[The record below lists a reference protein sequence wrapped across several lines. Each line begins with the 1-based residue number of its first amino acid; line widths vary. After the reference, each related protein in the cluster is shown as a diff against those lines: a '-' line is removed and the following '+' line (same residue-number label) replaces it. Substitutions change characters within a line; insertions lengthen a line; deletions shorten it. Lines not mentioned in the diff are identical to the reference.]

1 MKSQLSIVEKRA
13 ISSKNL
19 QNRLNINKKLGSKD
33 LTKWLF
39 SKYQINKNDRILE
52 LGCGV
57 GNHVVKQ
64 SKIVGNK
71 GLILATDYSKK
82 SLKILK
88 KNNKK
93 NNVRIKCISMDEVS
107 KFLKSKKLKFDKII
121 SSYALYYSK
130 NPIKVISEC
139 SEFLNKNGKF
149 LITAPCYP
157 HTLTEFALH
166 QNTLPKIAKKYIDF
180 SSKNLEVYLKKKK
193 IKTKILNFRNFLKFK
208 NYDDLIIFYRST
220 IFYNKKSENS
230 LRKIFFREKKRLGY
244 FNIIKSAKLYI
255 FKKN

>member
-88 KNNKK
+88 KTTKK
-93 NNVRIKCISMDEVS
+93 TM
-107 KFLKSKKLKFDKII
+107 
-121 SSYALYYSK
+121 
-130 NPIKVISEC
+130 
-139 SEFLNKNGKF
+139 
-149 LITAPCYP
+149 
-157 HTLTEFALH
+157 
-166 QNTLPKIAKKYIDF
+166 
-180 SSKNLEVYLKKKK
+180 
-193 IKTKILNFRNFLKFK
+193 
-208 NYDDLIIFYRST
+208 
-220 IFYNKKSENS
+220 
-230 LRKIFFREKKRLGY
+230 
-244 FNIIKSAKLYI
+244 
-255 FKKN
+255 